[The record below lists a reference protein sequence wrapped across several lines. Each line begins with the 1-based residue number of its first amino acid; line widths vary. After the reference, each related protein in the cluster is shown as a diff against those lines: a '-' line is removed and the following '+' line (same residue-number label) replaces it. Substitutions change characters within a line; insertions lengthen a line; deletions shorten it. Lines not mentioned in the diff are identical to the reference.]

1 MKYGNEKTMVNGIM
15 FDSKLEAN
23 RYWELS
29 ILQRAGKIK
38 NLKLQPEYELQPP
51 FRKNGNAFRKITYI
65 ADFEYEQDGKT
76 IVEDTKGFRTEVFRI
91 KEKLFEYK
99 YPNLELKEIRK
110 K

>member
-38 NLKLQPEYELQPP
+38 NLKLQPEYELQPA
-51 FRKNGNAFRKITYI
+51 FRKNGKAFKRISYI

-99 YPNLELKEIRK
+99 YPNLEIKEIREK
-110 K
+110 

>member
-1 MKYGNEKTMVNGIM
+1 MKYGNEKTMVNGIL

-38 NLKLQPEYELQPP
+38 NLKLQPEYELQPA
-51 FRKNGNAFRKITYI
+51 FRKNGKAFKRISYI
-65 ADFEYEQDGKT
+65 ADFEYQQDGKT
-76 IVEDTKGFRTEVFRI
+76 IVEDTKGFRTEVFRL

-99 YPNLELKEIRK
+99 YPNLEIKEIREK
-110 K
+110 